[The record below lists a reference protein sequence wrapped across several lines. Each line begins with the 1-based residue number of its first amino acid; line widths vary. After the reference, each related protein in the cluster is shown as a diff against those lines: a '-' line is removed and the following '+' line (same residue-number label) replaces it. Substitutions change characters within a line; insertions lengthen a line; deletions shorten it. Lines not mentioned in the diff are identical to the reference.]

1 MATPALGV
9 IDSTIL
15 FGVHARQVIAAH
27 PASTPLFLYLP
38 SQDTHGPSDVPSSY
52 VVPYMETIAD
62 PVRRQLAAK
71 LSVLDELIYNVTEAL
86 EAKGMLNDTLII
98 YTADNGGP
106 ILQSIEGNTDSIGA
120 SNWPLRGGKHNPYE
134 GGVRSTAWI
143 SGGPLDAAVVAA
155 GRVAPS
161 ASPAQ
166 VVALSFSASRDLL
179 AGPPVRTDNPHHL
192 TL

>member
-1 MATPALGV
+1 M
-9 IDSTIL
+9 
-15 FGVHARQVIAAH
+15 IAAH

-179 AGPPVRTDNPHHL
+179 AGPPVRTVNPHHL